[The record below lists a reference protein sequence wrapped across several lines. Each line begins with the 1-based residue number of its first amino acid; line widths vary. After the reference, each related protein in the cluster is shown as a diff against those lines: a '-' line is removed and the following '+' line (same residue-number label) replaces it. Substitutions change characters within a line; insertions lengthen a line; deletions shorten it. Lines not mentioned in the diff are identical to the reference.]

1 MMIIAWAE
9 IQENREKNNKL
20 LLPSRIVGVFTEEV
34 TPDLAVEGW
43 TRFCVVRR
51 YVNREL
57 QTSERPHFPAIPKE
71 PTEPVFRDS
80 RIWGRMLMLKQQT
93 TEILKLD

>member
-1 MMIIAWAE
+1 M
-9 IQENREKNNKL
+9 
-20 LLPSRIVGVFTEEV
+20 GVFTEEV

-80 RIWGRMLMLKQQT
+80 RI
-93 TEILKLD
+93 